1 MNLPHNAFKAAILA
15 GRQQVGLWCML
26 PGGFLTEALAGAGFD
41 WLLLDTEHSPSD
53 VLEVLPQ
60 LQAAAAYDVSTVVR
74 PASNDPVL
82 IKRLLDL
89 GAQSLLIPYVQSVA
103 AAEAAVAAVRYP
115 PAGIRG
121 VAGLTRAS
129 RFGRVKNYAKHA
141 ETEICLLV
149 QVETRQA
156 LDAIEDIAAVDG
168 VDGIFIGPGDLSA
181 SLGHA
186 GELFH
191 PTVVAAVE
199 GAIKRVH
206 AAGKPAGVLTY
217 DLDFARR
224 CMELGSLFTAVGADL
239 SVLLRGVERLAG
251 EFKNTCGPGHP

>member
-1 MNLPHNAFKAAILA
+1 MKLPPNPFKEAILA

-26 PGGFLTEALAGAGFD
+26 PGSYVTEALAGAGFD
-41 WLLLDTEHSPSD
+41 WLLLDTEHSPAD
-53 VLEVLPQ
+53 VLSVLPQ

-82 IKRLLDL
+82 IKRFLDI
-89 GAQSLLIPYVQSVA
+89 GAQSLLIPYVQSVEE
-103 AAEAAVAAVRYP
+103 AEAAVAAVRYP
-115 PAGIRG
+115 PRGIRG

-129 RFGRVKNYAKHA
+129 RFGRVEGYAKRA
-141 ETEICLLV
+141 EEELCLLV

-156 LDAIEDIAAVDG
+156 LDSLEAIAAVDG
-168 VDGIFIGPGDLSA
+168 IDGVFIGPGDLSA
-181 SLGHA
+181 SLGHP

-191 PTVVAAVE
+191 PEVVAAVE
-199 GAIKRVH
+199 GGISRVK

-217 DLDFARR
+217 DRDFARR

-239 SVLLRGVERLAG
+239 SILLRGVEGLAG
-251 EFKNTCGPGHP
+251 EFKAG

>member
-1 MNLPHNAFKAAILA
+1 MKLPRNAFKRAILS

-26 PGGFLTEALAGAGFD
+26 PGGFVTEALAGAGFD

-53 VLEVLPQ
+53 VLSVLPQ

-89 GAQSLLIPYVQSVA
+89 GAQSLLIPYVQSVEE
-103 AAEAAVAAVRYP
+103 AEAAVAAVRYP
-115 PAGIRG
+115 PSGIRG

-129 RFGRVKNYAKHA
+129 RFGRVPGYAQHA
-141 ETEICLLV
+141 EEELCLLV

-156 LDAIEDIAAVDG
+156 LESLEAIAAVDG
-168 VDGIFIGPGDLSA
+168 VDGVFIGPGDLSA
-181 SLGHA
+181 SLGHP

-191 PTVVAAVE
+191 PEVVAAIE
-199 GAIKRVH
+199 GAITRVRV
-206 AAGKPAGVLTY
+206 AGKPAGVLTY

-224 CMELGSLFTAVGADL
+224 CMELGTLFTAVGADL
-239 SVLLRGVERLAG
+239 SILLRGVERLAG
-251 EFKNTCGPGHP
+251 EFKEA